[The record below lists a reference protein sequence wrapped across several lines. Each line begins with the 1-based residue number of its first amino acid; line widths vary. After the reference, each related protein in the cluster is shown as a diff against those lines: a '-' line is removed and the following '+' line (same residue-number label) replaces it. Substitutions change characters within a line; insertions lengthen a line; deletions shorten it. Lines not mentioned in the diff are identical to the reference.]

1 MADESNGGTN
11 GTFDP
16 EDPELQRQMM
26 RPADIAADMK
36 EMDRRKRVEMI
47 MNSQVFREE
56 LERIVES
63 QLRSGYTPGN
73 IQALQ
78 QVTDMLLPSSQK
90 QRGCPLLPINDIRGV
105 DGLRYSPPERALR
118 CKMAALCRLLDM
130 YGWAAT
136 AGQGQFTHATVRI
149 SQDQEHFLINPFG
162 LLLHEVTASSLLKVD
177 MQGQVIDSG
186 TTTFSFARGAFAQ
199 HAIVHA
205 HRPDIKAI
213 VQTRHPAIVTVS
225 AMKNGLMPVC
235 SDAALLG
242 DISYATA
249 GVDCEGLSKALGP
262 VNKIVFIRNQG
273 ALIGGDSIEEAFASL
288 AATVSACEQLL
299 ALAPLGLD
307 NVYVL
312 SPEEMAAIREE
323 QKQQTKDHEPAI
335 PADEDKDKMDSKLS
349 RRLRLCDVAFE
360 AHMRTLDNSGLRTG
374 YFYRQPLLRDERPRA
389 KNDVEVPP
397 SASSFGQ
404 SFDED
409 KWLSPLRKLL
419 DAKKTQDKM
428 RYVNS
433 PNSYQRVE
441 VLETGTADPRKITKW
456 VQEGQAQGGGTNQ
469 QTVVKIEGGS
479 HQFVPTNT
487 DPAEFKRKQKEMKA
501 NRLNSKV
508 TAGPQSNILEGYTW
522 DEIRQMQDTINR
534 QSGGDNVV
542 LVGAASKGIIQR
554 DFQHNAMVYKSVYQK
569 NPFDGIT
576 DEELEEYRALIERK
590 MRGEPIE
597 DDIPE
602 CLRPLLQEPIAHAAV
617 PAATLSSTPVKSSPT
632 GVPPAAHRSPIQSP
646 VSEEDPVYR
655 SPSSS
660 VRRSLSARMAAE
672 GGKDQDKENEKS
684 GDESKS
690 LSSKEVSESVSSPS
704 KSEKKKKK
712 KSGGLSTASFFKKKS
727 SKTPKE
733 ETA

>member
-1 MADESNGGTN
+1 MADESHGGTN

-16 EDPELQRQMM
+16 EDPELQKEIM

-63 QLRSGYTPGN
+63 QLRDGYTPSH

-78 QVTDMLLPSSQK
+78 QVSDLLLPTSQK
-90 QRGCPLLPINDIRGV
+90 QRSGAAACSALLPINDIRGV

-118 CKMAALCRLLDM
+118 CKAAALCRLLEA
-130 YGWAAT
+130 YGWAAGT
-136 AGQGQFTHATVRI
+136 GTNGQFTLITVRI

-177 MQGQVIDSG
+177 MQGNVIDPG
-186 TTTFSFARGAFAQ
+186 TTTFSFNKSAYNQ
-199 HAIVHA
+199 HAILHA
-205 HRPDIKAI
+205 HRPDIKTI
-213 VQTRHPAIVTVS
+213 IQSRHPALITVS
-225 AMKNGLMPVC
+225 AMKRGLVPVC
-235 SDAALLG
+235 ADAAVLG
-242 DISYATA
+242 DISYAA
-249 GVDCEGLSKALGP
+249 PGVDCEGLSKALGP
-262 VNKIVFIRNQG
+262 INRVVFIRNQG
-273 ALIGGDSIEEAFASL
+273 ALIGGDSIEEAFACL
-288 AATVSACEQLL
+288 AAAVSSCEQLL
-299 ALAPLGLD
+299 QVAPMGLD

-312 SPEEMAAIREE
+312 GAEELAAIREE
-323 QKQQTKDHEPAI
+323 QKRKDVESSVPQ
-335 PADEDKDKMDSKLS
+335 ADEDKDKAEAKAA
-349 RRLRLCDVAFE
+349 RRLRACDVAFE
-360 AHMRTLDNSGLRTG
+360 AHMRSLDNSGMRTG
-374 YFYRQPLLRDERPRA
+374 YIYRQPLLRDERPRP

-397 SASSFGQ
+397 SASSFGGHAT

-441 VLETGTADPRKITKW
+441 VLETGTSDPKKITKW
-456 VQEGQAQGGGTNQ
+456 VQDGQQAGGQ
-469 QTVVKIEGGS
+469 QTVVKMEGGS
-479 HQFVPTNT
+479 HQFIPSNT

-501 NRLNSKV
+501 NRMNSKV

-522 DEIRQMQDTINR
+522 EEIKHMQDMVNR
-534 QSGGDNVV
+534 QPGDNVV

-554 DFQHNAMVYKSVYQK
+554 DFQHNAMVYKSAYQK

-576 DEELEEYRALIERK
+576 DEELEEYRELVARK
-590 MRGEPIE
+590 MRGEHIE

-602 CLRPLLQEPIAHAAV
+602 NLRPLLQEPVAQEV
-617 PAATLSSTPVKSSPT
+617 VLSSTPLKSPT
-632 GVPPAAHRSPIQSP
+632 DDGTHVVQKITHTITQVTAHRSPVQSP
-646 VSEEDPVYR
+646 VSEE
-655 SPSSS
+655 
-660 VRRSLSARMAAE
+660 
-672 GGKDQDKENEKS
+672 GGKDHEKENEKS

-690 LSSKEVSESVSSPS
+690 LSSKDVSESVSSPS
-704 KSEKKKKK
+704 KGEKKKKK

-727 SKTPKE
+727 KSKE
-733 ETA
+733 EAAA